1 MTGLHAGA
9 QPTSVVAATE
19 WATIPLIDTHG
30 MLQWTEDL
38 APEQVRAI
46 LQQVP
51 LDSRSN
57 AAAII
62 LAVRKN
68 DVPTA
73 RRQAH
78 RLKGMAAN
86 IGAQR
91 LAEIARAIEHGAKG
105 DAGLDILIAELS
117 TVLDDTLVVI
127 AEIATAE

>member
-1 MTGLHAGA
+1 MTGLQTGT
-9 QPTSVVAATE
+9 QPTSFVAAVE
-19 WATIPLIDTHG
+19 WVSFKLIDTHG

-62 LAVRKN
+62 SAVRRN
-68 DVPTA
+68 DVPAA

-78 RLKGMAAN
+78 RLQGMAAN

-91 LAEIARAIEHGAKG
+91 LAEIARAIEHSADAG
-105 DAGLDILIAELS
+105 AGLDTLIAELS
-117 TVLDDTLVVI
+117 AVLDDTLVAI
-127 AEIATAE
+127 ANITTAE